1 MELHEQLYAGYGQAF
16 EVEQMLVDRRS
27 AFQRIQLFR
36 TKRHGIV
43 LMLDGVVQFTA
54 LDEHVYSEMMV
65 HPAMFAHGSPR
76 RVLIV
81 GGGDGCVLRE
91 VLKHPSVEK
100 VVVCEIDPDMIA
112 LARNELAEINA
123 RAFEDGRVV
132 VAMEDA
138 AEFIRQDANRGR
150 FDLIATDRPDPV
162 GPGVS
167 LFSESF
173 YAACRAAL
181 SERGVLMLQSGVP
194 IYQRDELVQDAG
206 NLASVFACSG
216 FAFVAVPTYIGGFM
230 ALGWG
235 AGWAFG
241 PVGGRQPEIASAE
254 IAARFERAGIDTRYY
269 WPGIHAA
276 CFAGPRAL
284 MELVGV

>member
-1 MELHEQLYAGYGQAF
+1 MQLQEQLYAGYGQVF
-16 EVEQMLVDRRS
+16 EVEQMLTDRRS
-27 AFQRIQLFR
+27 AFQHIQLFR
-36 TKRHGIV
+36 TKCHGIV

-54 LDEHVYSEMMV
+54 LDEHVYSEMMA
-65 HPAMFAHGSPR
+65 HPALFAHGAPR

-91 VLKHPSVEK
+91 VLKHPSVEE

-112 LARNELAEINA
+112 LARSELAEINA
-123 RAFEDGRVV
+123 GAFENPRVV

-138 AEFIRQDANRGR
+138 AEFVRRDANRGR
-150 FDLIATDRPDPV
+150 FDLIATDRPDPA

-173 YAACRAAL
+173 YAACRGAL
-181 SERGVLMLQSGVP
+181 SERGVLVLQSGVP
-194 IYQRDELVQDAG
+194 IYQRNELVQDAH
-206 NLASVFACSG
+206 NLTSTFAYSG
-216 FAFVAVPTYIGGFM
+216 FAFVPVPTYIGGFM

-241 PVGGRQPEIASAE
+241 PSGGRPVEVAPAE
-254 IAARFERAGIDTRYY
+254 IAARFERAGIDTSYY

-284 MELVGV
+284 MELVRV

>member
-1 MELHEQLYAGYGQAF
+1 MQLQEQLYAGYGQVF
-16 EVEQMLVDRRS
+16 EVEQMLTDRRS
-27 AFQRIQLFR
+27 AFQHIQLFR
-36 TKRHGIV
+36 TKCHGIV

-54 LDEHVYSEMMV
+54 LDEHVYSEMMA
-65 HPAMFAHGSPR
+65 HPALFAHGAPR

-91 VLKHPSVEK
+91 VLKHPSVEE

-112 LARNELAEINA
+112 LARSELAEINA
-123 RAFEDGRVV
+123 GAFENPRVV

-138 AEFIRQDANRGR
+138 AEFVRRDANRGR
-150 FDLIATDRPDPV
+150 FDLIATDRPDPA

-173 YAACRAAL
+173 YAACRGAL
-181 SERGVLMLQSGVP
+181 SERGVLVLQSGVP
-194 IYQRDELVQDAG
+194 IYQRNELVQDAH
-206 NLASVFACSG
+206 NLTSTFAYSG
-216 FAFVAVPTYIGGFM
+216 FAFVPVPTYIGGFM

-241 PVGGRQPEIASAE
+241 PSGGRPVEVAPAE

-284 MELVGV
+284 MELVRV

>member
-1 MELHEQLYAGYGQAF
+1 
-16 EVEQMLVDRRS
+16 
-27 AFQRIQLFR
+27 LFR
-36 TKRHGIV
+36 TKCHGIV

-54 LDEHVYSEMMV
+54 LDEHVYSEMMA
-65 HPAMFAHGSPR
+65 HPALFAHGAPR

-91 VLKHPSVEK
+91 VLKHPSVEE

-112 LARNELAEINA
+112 LARSELAEINA
-123 RAFEDGRVV
+123 GAFENPRVV

-138 AEFIRQDANRGR
+138 AEFVRRDANRGR
-150 FDLIATDRPDPV
+150 FDLIATDRPDPA

-173 YAACRAAL
+173 YAACRGAL
-181 SERGVLMLQSGVP
+181 SERGVLVLQSGVP
-194 IYQRDELVQDAG
+194 IYQRNELVQDAH
-206 NLASVFACSG
+206 NLTSTFAYSG
-216 FAFVAVPTYIGGFM
+216 FAFVPVPTYIGGFM

-241 PVGGRQPEIASAE
+241 PSAGRPAEVAPAE
-254 IAARFERAGIDTRYY
+254 IAARFERAGIDTSYY

-284 MELVGV
+284 MELVRV